1 MSAFLNSKD
10 LGFKLRQLRQLAGIT
25 QEQLAEKIGVTSQ
38 QIQKY
43 ESGQNTMNADRLQQ
57 FAGIFSVPVQEFFC
71 EYMDVVH
78 LLDSERALLDSF
90 RAIQSSDVQDAILKL
105 TIHSAKVKG

>member
-1 MSAFLNSKD
+1 MSTFLTSKD

-57 FAGIFSVPVQEFFC
+57 FAEVFSVPVQEFFC
-71 EYMDVVH
+71 EYREVVQ
-78 LLDSERALLDSF
+78 LLVSERYMFL
-90 RAIQSSDVQDAILKL
+90 
-105 TIHSAKVKG
+105 